1 MDLKARRRLIR
12 EKKKRKIRSIIS
24 GSPVRPRLS
33 VFKSARNIYV
43 QAIDDEGQ
51 RTLASAS
58 TKEKDFSLS
67 SGGNR
72 AAAKEV
78 GRLIAERLQA
88 NNIKDVIFD
97 RNGFIYHGRIKE
109 LADGAREAGLKF

>member
-1 MDLKARRRLIR
+1 MDLKARKRLIR
-12 EKKKRKIRSIIS
+12 EKKKRKIRSSIS
-24 GSPVRPRLS
+24 GSAERPRLS
-33 VFKSARNIYV
+33 VFKSAKNVYV
-43 QAIDDEGQ
+43 QAIDDVQ
-51 RTLASAS
+51 QTTLASAS
-58 TKEKDFSLS
+58 SKEKDFTLT

-88 NNIKDVIFD
+88 RDIKDVIFD
-97 RNGFIYHGRIKE
+97 RNGFIYHGRVKE